1 MIYEQ
6 IPPACNF
13 FNFLFSACQSKPKD
27 SVVIKKK
34 YFTKQL
40 SSGVTLDGIPGEEAW
55 NSVEWGGDFTQWPP
69 NEGKP
74 PAQELI
80 LKLSTMKKISLYS
93 LQMS

>member
-1 MIYEQ
+1 MNKTCLLVIFL
-6 IPPACNF
+6 NF
-13 FNFLFSACQSKPKD
+13 FLCVAAQNKPGDSA
-27 SVVIKKK
+27 VVKKK